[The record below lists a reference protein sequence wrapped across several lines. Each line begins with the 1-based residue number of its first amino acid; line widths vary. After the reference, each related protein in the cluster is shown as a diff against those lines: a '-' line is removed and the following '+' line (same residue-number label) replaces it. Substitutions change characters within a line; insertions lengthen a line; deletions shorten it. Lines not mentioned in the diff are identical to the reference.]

1 MTRLGPIFPV
11 EGNETT
17 QIGISLQERH
27 QPTENPPIYLGLRKL
42 KPQEPQHG
50 KCVDDVSQG
59 TWLEDEDLHATTG
72 TQTINHRSLL
82 RAVSDPFATPLRT

>member
-11 EGNETT
+11 EGNEAT
-17 QIGISLQERH
+17 QIGIALEKRH

-50 KCVDDVSQG
+50 KRVDHVSQG
-59 TWLEDEDLHATTG
+59 TWLEDKDLHATTG
-72 TQTINHRSLL
+72 TQTINHRSRL
-82 RAVSDPFATPLRT
+82 

>member
-1 MTRLGPIFPV
+1 MTRLGPIFTV

-17 QIGISLQERH
+17 QIGIPLEERH

-72 TQTINHRSLL
+72 TQTINQRSL
-82 RAVSDPFATPLRT
+82 

>member
-11 EGNETT
+11 ERNETT
-17 QIGISLQERH
+17 QIGIALEERH
-27 QPTENPPIYLGLRKL
+27 QPAENPPIYLSLRKL

-82 RAVSDPFATPLRT
+82 RAFCEPECKPF